1 MKLEEPYRII
11 DISQPV
17 TSHSACFPG
26 DTPFQKKITARI
38 EDNHSYNLSSL
49 TMSPHVGTHADA
61 PLHILGDMAALLVDG
76 AIGSQSLSPF
86 IGDTLVIDLSD
97 WKNEITYK
105 DVESQLEGDIPRR
118 ILFKTA
124 KKINYDVF
132 ENEYAYISSN
142 LVEHLVKAGIVL
154 VGLDVPSV
162 DQINSKSLD
171 THHALLKHNLA
182 WLENLD
188 LSQVDAGRYFLIA
201 LPIKF
206 MELEASPVRAVL
218 LASA

>member
-1 MKLEEPYRII
+1 MKLEEPYKII

-26 DTPFQKKITARI
+26 DTPFQKKVTARI

-61 PLHILGDMAALLVDG
+61 PLHIRGDMESTIADG
-76 AIGSQSLSPF
+76 AIGGQSLSPF
-86 IGDTLVIDLSD
+86 IGEALVVDLSD
-97 WKNEITYK
+97 WKKEITYK
-105 DVESQLEGDIPRR
+105 DVESQLTDDLPQR

-124 KKINYDVF
+124 KKINYSLF
-132 ENEYAYISSN
+132 EDEYAYLSTN
-142 LVEHLVKAGIVL
+142 LVDHLVKAGVIL

-162 DQINSKSLD
+162 DHINSKSLAA
-171 THHALLKHNLA
+171 HHALLEHNLA

-188 LSQVDAGRYFLIA
+188 LTQVAFGRYFLVA

-218 LASA
+218 LSRA